1 VPTVDVILAVVAATA
16 ATLFTLDLLWDLRRS
31 FRPHTAAYA
40 IGIGMFAAATWA
52 LAAGLANGWTGPA
65 YRVFFLFGA
74 VLNIPFL
81 ALGSM
86 FLVVGRR
93 SGNAMTIALGGFSA
107 ISVTL
112 VTTAPFAGRL
122 PSTGVPSE
130 IFPPIGDGFGPR
142 LLAAIGSGT
151 GATILIVLALVSAIR
166 FWKRNRRLVW
176 GNLLIVGGTLA
187 GATGGSMLGFL
198 GETAAFELSL
208 LATATLIWAGY
219 RTARGAR
226 KKPAPKEG
234 PLLVLVGPST
244 AEERRERAEG
254 LILALERAGFRV
266 MCPARDI
273 EAWGEVAYSP
283 AESMRRVF
291 RTVDEATAVVVDL
304 EGGYGTVTAGYAR
317 AVRVPVVVAALEG
330 ERIPRPLRGVASA
343 EIFYGDPDE
352 LADRLHRELQPWTR
366 TR

>member
-1 VPTVDVILAVVAATA
+1 MNLAIVAAAA

-31 FRPHTAAYA
+31 LRPHTAAYA
-40 IGIGMFAAATWA
+40 TGIGMFAVATWA
-52 LAAGLANGWTGPA
+52 LAYGLSSGWTGPA
-65 YRVFFLFGA
+65 YRTFFLFGA

-93 SGNAMTIALGGFSA
+93 SGNAMTVALGGFAA
-107 ISVTL
+107 ISITM
-112 VTTAPFAGRL
+112 VTTVPFAESL
-122 PSTGVPSE
+122 PASGVPSE
-130 IFPPIGDGFGPR
+130 IFPPISEGFGPR

-151 GATILIVLALVSAIR
+151 GASILIVLALVSVVR

-176 GNLLIVGGTLA
+176 GNLLIVTGTLA
-187 GATGGSMLGFL
+187 GATGGTLLGFL
-198 GETAAFELSL
+198 GETAAFEVSL

-226 KKPAPKEG
+226 TRSPASEEG

-244 AEERRERAEG
+244 AEERRDRAEG
-254 LILALERAGFRV
+254 LIAALERAGFRV

-291 RTVDEATAVVVDL
+291 RTVDRATAVVVDL

-317 AVRVPVVVAALEG
+317 AVRVPVVVAAVEG
-330 ERIPRPLRGVASA
+330 ERIPRPLRGVASV
-343 EIFYGDPDE
+343 EVFYNHPDE

-366 TR
+366 AR